1 MIECGLPA
9 ARSNILG
16 DDWEGGLEDVK
27 AGRMPKGSVLEAAE
41 PPVTMFGA
49 VPPTCL
55 VCPVCPPTET
65 GVPNVPTF
73 DSAAAPWLG
82 MEDGKQLQ
90 RFLFADGGLG
100 GACHHQHREPPE

>member
-65 GVPNVPTF
+65 DVPMPTF
-73 DSAAAPWLG
+73 DSAVAPWLG
-82 MEDGKQLQ
+82 MKDGKPMWCT
-90 RFLFADGGLG
+90 RA
-100 GACHHQHREPPE
+100 